1 MSSFMGI
8 FRLKYVG
15 VLFLGLFIL
24 GGNGEDAQANSAW
37 RALQG
42 HSACGGVDKAGNL
55 QEPCNFEKATFIRQ
69 SIKACPKGTFADLG
83 SCWVCPTGYVRSARK
98 ITHER
103 ACQKNV
109 PDKTGPATF
118 LGAVKC
124 PSGSFKDGRN
134 GGECW
139 SCPAGYGR
147 TAAKV
152 DQWNACGMIGK
163 KATSAI
169 FKGRQ
174 CPDQDAFR
182 DPRNGGE
189 CWKCPEDYN
198 RTGNP
203 VTGARACKTSFAFEP
218 AVQRGDL
225 KCEPGQIFDMID
237 GGTCWTCPEGAKRTW
252 FSIKSAKACRNN
264 KMRWVLP
271 DRQKYGLFGLGR
283 GADDILAKLIAK
295 RTELDTQI
303 KKAAKLANKNP
314 EEVLKEAWEVIDNRP
329 WESPYLSA
337 ALGAAVMDAA
347 AKPAGQRTES
357 EKQLMGQVA
366 QLIQWNRQFIAY
378 QAKQAH
384 QTWEAASK
392 KAYEVAASKMGAAV
406 IYSDSMVTPPDYNEM
421 LVGSIQMAAG
431 FAGPAGSILVP
442 LFIKP
447 VQIATFPFRKAAI
460 KASQEAAKKVVETAL
475 KTGGGAG
482 SWTSSGVAT
491 AALGPLMIAIAAG
504 VIVTMEIDKFMALEK
519 AAGKIQQSIDIANR
533 PLDLNIFLQQKDGPD
548 EFLFHWAAVI
558 GADTQ
563 PSANFKTRLAAY
575 KAGKDPDAKPTSPTI
590 TINNSV
596 PVTSP
601 PATGST
607 TGPITGPT
615 TVVTKPNAI
624 PGALTPS
631 PSSSGTIDPNSIKI
645 ETIPSTSVVVGNPN
659 FAPAPTAEKALI
671 AAIKR
676 QRTQPPGTLRFELTN
691 APGLCLSKSE
701 GATEAMALADCKRQD
716 SLWIRPNEKPNALVF
731 HEKYCVSSADAQP
744 RDRTRVLISKCQ
756 TTPNMQWEL
765 QADGHVKMLKFDFCM
780 AVIDK
785 AVAGAEVLLQKCQGN
800 RERQIWRPWVAAK

>member
-1 MSSFMGI
+1 MASFVARFLPKCLGI
-8 FRLKYVG
+8 
-15 VLFLGLFIL
+15 LFLGLFIL
-24 GGNGEDAQANSAW
+24 SFDASDAQANSAW
-37 RALQG
+37 RQLQG

-55 QEPCNFEKATFIRQ
+55 QEPCDFEKAAYIRQ

-109 PDKTGPATF
+109 PDRTGPATF

-152 DQWNACGMIGK
+152 DQWNACGKIGK

-198 RTGNP
+198 RTANA
-203 VTGARACKTSFAFEP
+203 VTGKAACKTSFAFEP

-283 GADDILAKLIAK
+283 GADDILAKIIAE
-295 RTELDTQI
+295 RTALDTQI
-303 KKAAKLANKNP
+303 KKAAKFANKNP

-347 AKPAGQRTES
+347 AKPVGQRTES

-384 QTWEAASK
+384 QTWELASK
-392 KAYEVAASKMGAAV
+392 KAYEVAAAKMGAAV

-431 FAGPAGSILVP
+431 FAGPAGSVLVP

-482 SWTSSGVAT
+482 SWTTSGVAT

-575 KAGKDPDAKPTSPTI
+575 KAGKNPDAKPTSPTI

-624 PGALTPS
+624 PGPLTPA

-645 ETIPSTSVVVGNPN
+645 ETIPSTSVVVGNPTL
-659 FAPAPTAEKALI
+659 APAPTAEKALI

-676 QRTQPPGTLRFELTN
+676 QRTQPKGTLRFELTN

-716 SLWIRPNEKPNALVF
+716 TLWIKPNEKPNALVF
-731 HEKYCVSSADAQP
+731 HSKYCVGTGDAKLQ
-744 RDRTRVLISKCQ
+744 DRTRVLISKCQ

-765 QADGHVKMLKFDFCM
+765 QADGHVKMLKADFCM
-780 AVIDK
+780 AVIDA
-785 AVAGAEVLLQKCQGN
+785 AVKGAEVLIQKCSAN
-800 RERQIWRPWVAAK
+800 RVRQIWRPWAVAR

>member
-8 FRLKYVG
+8 FRPKFLG
-15 VLFLGLFIL
+15 VLLLGLFIL
-24 GGNGEDAQANSAW
+24 GLDASDAQANSGW
-37 RALQG
+37 KQLQG

-55 QEPCNFEKATFIRQ
+55 QEPCDFQKATYVRP
-69 SIKACPKGTFADLG
+69 SIKTCPKGSFADLG
-83 SCWVCPTGYVRSARK
+83 SCWDCPTGYNRSVRK
-98 ITHER
+98 VTHER

-139 SCPAGYGR
+139 SCPAGFGR
-147 TAAKV
+147 TATKV
-152 DQWNACGMIGK
+152 DAWNACGKIGK

-198 RTGNP
+198 RTANA
-203 VTGARACKTSFAFEP
+203 VTGARACKTSFAFKP
-218 AVQRGDL
+218 AINKGDR
-225 KCEPGQIFDMID
+225 KCEPNQIFDLID

-264 KMRWVLP
+264 KMQWVLP
-271 DRQKYGLFGLGR
+271 DRQKYGLFGLGS
-283 GADDILAKLIAK
+283 GADDILAKIIAE
-295 RTELDTQI
+295 RTALDAQI
-303 KKAAKLANKNP
+303 KKAAKLGGKDPAAASK
-314 EEVLKEAWEVIDNRP
+314 VAWEVIDNRP

-337 ALGAAVMDAA
+337 ALGAIVMDAA
-347 AKPAGQRTES
+347 AKPAAQRTES

-384 QTWEAASK
+384 QTWEISSK
-392 KAYEVAASKMGAAV
+392 KAYEISAAKMGAAI

-421 LVGSIQMAAG
+421 LVGAVQVAAG
-431 FAGPAGSILVP
+431 FAGPAGSVLIP
-442 LFIKP
+442 LFVKP
-447 VQIATFPFRKAAI
+447 VQIATFPFREAAR
-460 KASQEAAKKVVETAL
+460 KLAAQAAKKVVETAV
-475 KTGGGAG
+475 KAGGGATA
-482 SWTSSGVAT
+482 WTSSSVAM
-491 AALGPLMIAIAAG
+491 ASLGPLMIVAAAG
-504 VIVTMEIDKFMALEK
+504 IIVTMEIDKFMALEK

-533 PLDLNIFLQQKDGPD
+533 PLDLNIFLQQQTGPD

-558 GADTQ
+558 GADTR

-575 KAGKDPDAKPTSPTI
+575 KAGKDPDAKPTALIMPTI
-590 TINNSV
+590 NFGGITNS
-596 PVTSP
+596 
-601 PATGST
+601 GQ
-607 TGPITGPT
+607 
-615 TVVTKPNAI
+615 N
-624 PGALTPS
+624 TPS
-631 PSSSGTIDPNSIKI
+631 SDTIAPGSV
-645 ETIPSTSVVVGNPN
+645 TITPIQSTSVVVENPLL
-659 FAPAPTAEKALI
+659 APAPTAEKALI

-676 QRTQPPGTLRFELTN
+676 QKTQPSGTLRFELTN

-701 GATEAMALADCKRQD
+701 GPTEAMALADCNQQD
-716 SLWIRPNEKPNALVF
+716 TLWIRPNEKPNALVF
-731 HEKYCVSSADAQP
+731 HSKYCVGVGDAKLQ
-744 RDRTRVLISKCQ
+744 DRIKVLISKCQ

-765 QADGHVKMLKFDFCM
+765 QADGHVKMLKADFCM

-785 AVAGAEVLLQKCQGN
+785 PVKGAEVLLQKCSGN
-800 RERQIWRPWVAAK
+800 RARQIWRPWVVAP

>member
-1 MSSFMGI
+1 MASFVARLLPKYLGI
-8 FRLKYVG
+8 
-15 VLFLGLFIL
+15 LFLGLFIL
-24 GGNGEDAQANSAW
+24 SFDANDARANSAW
-37 RALQG
+37 KQLQG
-42 HSACGGVDKAGNL
+42 HSACGGVDKAGKL
-55 QEPCNFEKATFIRQ
+55 QAPCNFEKATYIRQ

-109 PDKTGPATF
+109 PDRTGPATF

-139 SCPAGYGR
+139 SCPAGYAR

-152 DQWNACGMIGK
+152 DQWNACGKIGK

-198 RTGNP
+198 RTANA
-203 VTGARACKTSFAFEP
+203 VTGKAACKTSFAFEP

-271 DRQKYGLFGLGR
+271 ERGKYGLFGLGR
-283 GADDILAKLIAK
+283 GADDILAKLIAE
-295 RTELDTQI
+295 RTALDTQI

-384 QTWEAASK
+384 QTWELASK

-442 LFIKP
+442 LFVKP
-447 VQIATFPFRKAAI
+447 VHIATFPFRKAAI

-482 SWTSSGVAT
+482 SWTTSGVAT

-575 KAGKDPDAKPTSPTI
+575 KAGKDPDAKPTGPTMPTI
-590 TINNSV
+590 NFGNNV
-596 PVTSP
+596 N
-601 PATGST
+601 TGQT
-607 TGPITGPT
+607 T
-615 TVVTKPNAI
+615 PN
-624 PGALTPS
+624 
-631 PSSSGTIDPNSIKI
+631 SSTIDPNSIKI
-645 ETIPSTSVVVGNPN
+645 ETIQSTSVVVGNLD
-659 FAPAPTAEKALI
+659 AAPTAEKALI

-676 QRTQPPGTLRFELTN
+676 QRNQPKGTLRFELTS

-701 GATEAMALADCKRQD
+701 GPTEAMALADCKQRD
-716 SLWIRPNEKPNALVF
+716 TLWIKPNELPNALVF
-731 HEKYCVSSADAQP
+731 SGKFCVASAEAQP
-744 RDRTRVLISKCQ
+744 RDRTPVLISKCQ
-756 TTPNMQWEL
+756 SIPSMQWEL
-765 QADGHVKMLKFDFCM
+765 QADGHVKMLKSDFCM
-780 AVIDK
+780 TVIDG
-785 AVAGAEVLLQKCQGN
+785 AVKGAAVLMQKCSGI

>member
-1 MSSFMGI
+1 MSLLMGI
-8 FRLKYVG
+8 FRPKCLG
-15 VLFLGLFIL
+15 VLLLGLFIL
-24 GGNGEDAQANSAW
+24 GFDASAAQANSAW
-37 RALQG
+37 KQLQG
-42 HSACGGVDKAGNL
+42 HSACGGVDRAGNL
-55 QEPCNFEKATFIRQ
+55 QEPCNFEKATYIRQ
-69 SIKACPKGTFADLG
+69 SIKTCPNGSFADLG
-83 SCWVCPTGYVRSARK
+83 SCWACPAGYKRSLRK
-98 ITHER
+98 VTHER

-109 PDKTGPATF
+109 PDRTGPATF

-152 DQWNACGMIGK
+152 DQWNACGKIGK

-169 FKGRQ
+169 FTGRQ

-198 RTGNP
+198 RTANA

-218 AVQRGDL
+218 AISKGDR
-225 KCEPGQIFDMID
+225 KCEPNQIFDMID

-264 KMRWVLP
+264 KMQWVLP
-271 DRQKYGLFGLGR
+271 ERGKYGLFGLGR
-283 GADDILAKLIAK
+283 GADDILAKLIAE
-295 RTELDTQI
+295 RTALDTQI
-303 KKAAKLANKNP
+303 KKAAKLASKDP
-314 EEVLKEAWEVIDNRP
+314 EATLKAAWDVIDNRP

-384 QTWEAASK
+384 QTWEIASK
-392 KAYEVAASKMGAAV
+392 KAYEVAAAKMGAAV

-431 FAGPAGSILVP
+431 FAGPAGSVLIP

-447 VQIATFPFRKAAI
+447 VQIATFPFR
-460 KASQEAAKKVVETAL
+460 EAARKVAAARKVVETAL

-482 SWTSSGVAT
+482 SWTTSGVAT

-504 VIVTMEIDKFMALEK
+504 VIVTMEIDKFLALEK

-548 EFLFHWAAVI
+548 EFLFHWSAVI
-558 GADTQ
+558 GADTR

-575 KAGKDPDAKPTSPTI
+575 KAGKDPDAKPTALTMPTI
-590 TINNSV
+590 NMSNSATTAQTQPKPDTIA
-596 PVTSP
+596 PGTVT
-601 PATGST
+601 
-607 TGPITGPT
+607 ITP
-615 TVVTKPNAI
+615 
-624 PGALTPS
+624 
-631 PSSSGTIDPNSIKI
+631 
-645 ETIPSTSVVVGNPN
+645 IPSTSVVVGNSN
-659 FAPAPTAEKALI
+659 AAPAPTAEKALI

-701 GATEAMALADCKRQD
+701 GATEAMALADCNRQD
-716 SLWIRPNEKPNALVF
+716 TLWIKPNEKPNALVF
-731 HEKYCVSSADAQP
+731 HSKYCVGAGDAKPQ
-744 RDRTRVLISKCQ
+744 DRTRVLISKCE
-756 TTPNMQWEL
+756 TSPNMQWEL

-785 AVAGAEVLLQKCQGN
+785 AVAGAEVLVQKCQGN
-800 RERQIWRPWVAAK
+800 RTRQIWRPWAVAK